1 MELSFSSLRI
11 GKDYK
16 RVNAGSME
24 ALRSFS
30 LMVLALELFWPWDP
44 IISFTTIAIE
54 MPFLFAVSIPS
65 PRSSRPRSFS
75 PFLDSWPTKRELT
88 LEVL

>member
-30 LMVLALELFWPWDP
+30 LMVLVLELFWPWDP
-44 IISFTTIAIE
+44 IISFTTIAIGKK
-54 MPFLFAVSIPS
+54 PPIQSHIAFLRNERFALNEIFNIKNVFGS
-65 PRSSRPRSFS
+65 
-75 PFLDSWPTKRELT
+75 
-88 LEVL
+88 

>member
-30 LMVLALELFWPWDP
+30 LMVLVLELFWPWDP
-44 IISFTTIAIE
+44 IISFTTIAIGKYKK
-54 MPFLFAVSIPS
+54 PNPITQ
-65 PRSSRPRSFS
+65 SS
-75 PFLDSWPTKRELT
+75 T
-88 LEVL
+88 L